1 MGRDSS
7 QAKRSVMCARHL
19 MMIAGSGP
27 RRKQWLR
34 AIVPPHGSIDQISE
48 DANHS
53 GDAQHNERDDCYERH
68 AAP

>member
-1 MGRDSS
+1 
-7 QAKRSVMCARHL
+7 MCARDW
-19 MMIAGSGP
+19 MMIAGSRP
-27 RRKQWLR
+27 RRKHLLC

-53 GDAQHNERDDCYERH
+53 GDANHNERDDCYERH

>member
-1 MGRDSS
+1 LL
-7 QAKRSVMCARHL
+7 C
-19 MMIAGSGP
+19 
-27 RRKQWLR
+27 

-53 GDAQHNERDDCYERH
+53 GDAKHNERDDCDERH